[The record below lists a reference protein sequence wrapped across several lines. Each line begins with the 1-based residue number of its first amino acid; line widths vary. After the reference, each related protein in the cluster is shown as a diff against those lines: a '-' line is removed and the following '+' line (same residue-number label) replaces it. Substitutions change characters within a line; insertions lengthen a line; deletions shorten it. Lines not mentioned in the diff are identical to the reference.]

1 MRLKNESDK
10 GQMGKAKRT
19 LQDKE
24 AVNRKQKCRG
34 RKITVENNKTNCK
47 STIERD
53 DTKSEKSQEKEE
65 RSGKIDE

>member
-1 MRLKNESDK
+1 MRLRNESDK

-34 RKITVENNKTNCK
+34 NKNHGR
-47 STIERD
+47 E
-53 DTKSEKSQEKEE
+53 
-65 RSGKIDE
+65 